1 MHCLASGVRPPSSA
15 RLPVLSSTLL
25 FLFSIVC
32 QSASPLF
39 PPLSAPQHKS
49 VPGHSRHSTDAPN
62 NDPLWKLPPICY
74 LNGETASEVR
84 EVTGARPRP
93 REPEAL
99 HKHCIAVGSIEIS
112 GIQHHC
118 PTLLQVELS
127 ALTYFATAYFAQ
139 LLFCGG
145 SSTRESRGTDVNEV
159 LPKRFHS
166 LA

>member
-1 MHCLASGVRPPSSA
+1 MEIASNLLPQWRNGLRGEGSHGGTPAPAPS
-15 RLPVLSSTLL
+15 
-25 FLFSIVC
+25 
-32 QSASPLF
+32 
-39 PPLSAPQHKS
+39 
-49 VPGHSRHSTDAPN
+49 
-62 NDPLWKLPPICY
+62 
-74 LNGETASEVR
+74 
-84 EVTGARPRP
+84 
-93 REPEAL
+93 EPEAL

-112 GIQHHC
+112 GIQVQHHC